1 MHANDQQ
8 PDSEIALRTSCVVAR
23 AVAYV
28 VVSRARRARSKRR
41 PPRRALA
48 LARSPTRALARVS
61 PRSLARR
68 ADPWNLVLFG
78 LIGGYVGSLVQPVEQ
93 QLLADVNEMRAERNM
108 PPLKRDGGIF
118 SLVKVDESKP

>member
-1 MHANDQQ
+1 M
-8 PDSEIALRTSCVVAR
+8 RR
-23 AVAYV
+23 
-28 VVSRARRARSKRR
+28 RARRHLCR
-41 PPRRALA
+41 
-48 LARSPTRALARVS
+48 LARAPRPLGTPPVSSRACVCSLADARS